1 LKKSA
6 QCRESLVNPLSSLTI
21 QGIEMPSFNK
31 KTLKIL
37 SSILVVIVIY
47 CVSLSYAKERIED
60 TAMEYTVGGYE
71 KVESVK
77 RQNQEI
83 LQKQEEI
90 IQKNVKKEK
99 QKYLSQNSA
108 AITCLADNIYYEAG
122 NEPRKGKIAV
132 AGVTLNRVRNPKY
145 PSNVCSVVYQR
156 TSRVCQFS
164 WTCMRRPAKDP
175 VLYAEAK
182 DIAKKVL
189 TSEINTRIVVNS
201 NVLFYHADYVSPGWR
216 LQRVTKIGRHI
227 FYAG

>member
-1 LKKSA
+1 
-6 QCRESLVNPLSSLTI
+6 
-21 QGIEMPSFNK
+21 MPSFNK

-37 SSILVVIVIY
+37 SSILLIFVTY
-47 CVSLSYAKERIED
+47 CVVLSYAKERIED

-71 KVESVK
+71 KVQSVK
-77 RQNQEI
+77 KQ
-83 LQKQEEI
+83 QEEI
-90 IQKNVKKEK
+90 IQKNIKKEK
-99 QKYLSQNSA
+99 KKYLSSNA
-108 AITCLADNIYYEAG
+108 KAITCLADNIYYEAG
-122 NEPRKGKIAV
+122 NEPRNGKIAV
-132 AGVTLNRVRNPKY
+132 AGVTLNRMRNPKY

-189 TSEINTRIVVNS
+189 TSEINTRIVVNKD
-201 NVLFYHADYVSPGWR
+201 VLFYHADYVNPKWR
-216 LQRVTKIGRHI
+216 LERVTKIGRHI

>member
-1 LKKSA
+1 
-6 QCRESLVNPLSSLTI
+6 
-21 QGIEMPSFNK
+21 MPSFNK

-37 SSILVVIVIY
+37 SSILLIFVTY
-47 CVSLSYAKERIED
+47 CVVLSYAKERIED

-71 KVESVK
+71 KVQSVK
-77 RQNQEI
+77 KQ
-83 LQKQEEI
+83 QEEI
-90 IQKNVKKEK
+90 IQKNIKKEK
-99 QKYLSQNSA
+99 KKYLSSNA
-108 AITCLADNIYYEAG
+108 KAITCLADNIYYEAG
-122 NEPRKGKIAV
+122 NEPRNGKIAV
-132 AGVTLNRVRNPKY
+132 AGVTLNRMRNPKF

-175 VLYAEAK
+175 ELYAEAK

-201 NVLFYHADYVSPGWR
+201 DVLFYHADYVNPRWR
-216 LQRVTKIGRHI
+216 LERVTKIGRHI

>member
-1 LKKSA
+1 
-6 QCRESLVNPLSSLTI
+6 
-21 QGIEMPSFNK
+21 MPSFNK

-37 SSILVVIVIY
+37 SSILLIFVTY
-47 CVSLSYAKERIED
+47 CVVLSYAKERIED

-71 KVESVK
+71 KVQSVK
-77 RQNQEI
+77 KQ
-83 LQKQEEI
+83 QEEI
-90 IQKNVKKEK
+90 IQKNIKKEK
-99 QKYLSQNSA
+99 KKYLSSNA
-108 AITCLADNIYYEAG
+108 KAITCLADNIYYEAG
-122 NEPRKGKIAV
+122 NEPRNGKIAV
-132 AGVTLNRVRNPKY
+132 AGVTLNRMRNPKF

-189 TSEINTRIVVNS
+189 TSEINTRIVVNKD
-201 NVLFYHADYVSPGWR
+201 VLFYHADYVNPKWR
-216 LQRVTKIGRHI
+216 LERVTKIGRHI

>member
-1 LKKSA
+1 
-6 QCRESLVNPLSSLTI
+6 
-21 QGIEMPSFNK
+21 MPSFNK

-77 RQNQEI
+77 RQKQEI

-132 AGVTLNRVRNPKY
+132 AGGIRAV
-145 PSNVCSVVYQR
+145 
-156 TSRVCQFS
+156 
-164 WTCMRRPAKDP
+164 
-175 VLYAEAK
+175 
-182 DIAKKVL
+182 
-189 TSEINTRIVVNS
+189 
-201 NVLFYHADYVSPGWR
+201 HAV
-216 LQRVTKIGRHI
+216 
-227 FYAG
+227 A

>member
-1 LKKSA
+1 
-6 QCRESLVNPLSSLTI
+6 
-21 QGIEMPSFNK
+21 MPSFNK

-37 SSILVVIVIY
+37 SSILLIFVTY
-47 CVSLSYAKERIED
+47 CVVLSYAKERIED

-71 KVESVK
+71 KVQSVK
-77 RQNQEI
+77 KQ
-83 LQKQEEI
+83 QEEI
-90 IQKNVKKEK
+90 IQKNIKKEK
-99 QKYLSQNSA
+99 KKYLSSNA
-108 AITCLADNIYYEAG
+108 KAITCLADNIYYEAG
-122 NEPRKGKIAV
+122 NEPRNGKIAV
-132 AGVTLNRVRNPKY
+132 AGVTLNRMRNPKF

-189 TSEINTRIVVNS
+189 TSEINTRIVVNKD
-201 NVLFYHADYVSPGWR
+201 VLFYHADYVNPRWR
-216 LQRVTKIGRHI
+216 LERVTKIGRHI

>member
-1 LKKSA
+1 
-6 QCRESLVNPLSSLTI
+6 
-21 QGIEMPSFNK
+21 MPSFNK

-77 RQNQEI
+77 RQKQEI
-83 LQKQEEI
+83 LQKQDEI
-90 IQKNVKKEK
+90 IQNNVKKEK

-201 NVLFYHADYVSPGWR
+201 NVLFYHADYVSPGWK